1 MKKTRTITATALL
14 TFALL
19 CIAPPMASAGDL
31 GFKSVSQAT
40 FAVKGKQRWWH
51 KIRQGNFK
59 NNDFKKKSTKNAVD
73 NPEPITGMLALAA
86 AGVGGAAMRKRKK
99 QDQDQE

>member
-51 KIRQGNFK
+51 RMRPIRKHKFEK
-59 NNDFKKKSTKNAVD
+59 VKSNNTKRVN

>member
-14 TFALL
+14 TFAIL

-51 KIRQGNFK
+51 RIRKGNFK
-59 NNDFKKKSTKNAVD
+59 KNDFKKKSTKTSVD